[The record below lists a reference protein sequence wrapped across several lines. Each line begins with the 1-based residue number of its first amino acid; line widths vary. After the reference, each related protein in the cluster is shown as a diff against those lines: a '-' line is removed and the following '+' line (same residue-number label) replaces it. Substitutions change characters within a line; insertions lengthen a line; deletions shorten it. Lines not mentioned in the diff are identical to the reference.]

1 MSNGNV
7 ATQAASRSIATMP
20 NEVEAT
26 LYGPAHGDSSTCEDT
41 EEVQNT
47 YQAECGR
54 QEHESGAG
62 FDEGKDYGWWLF
74 RDLFTPQNQ
83 WSELAKLDANVVYL
97 TDQRCERIVESRLK
111 RALDCAIALILLA
124 LLMPVLVLLAVII
137 KLESHGP
144 ALFRHSR
151 VGRGG
156 REFEMWK
163 FRSMRA
169 GSRRYERSPASNR
182 DSRLTRVGRII
193 RRISL
198 DEVPQ
203 LWNVLRGEMSL
214 VGPRPEMA
222 FIVDRYNEVVR
233 KRLSVKPGIT
243 GLWQISQCRAEP
255 IHCNPQYDLYYI
267 NNHNVMLDIAII
279 LRTVSA
285 VIRGMG
291 AV

>member
-1 MSNGNV
+1 MSTGNV
-7 ATQAASRSIATMP
+7 ETRPASRSIATMP

-26 LYGPAHGDSSTCEDT
+26 LYGPAHGASSICEDT
-41 EEVQNT
+41 EHVRNT

-62 FDEGKDYGWWLF
+62 FNEGKDYGWWLF

-111 RALDCAIALILLA
+111 RALDCTIAFMLLA
-124 LLMPVLVLLAVII
+124 LLMPVLVLLVVII
-137 KLESHGP
+137 EMESDGP

-169 GSRRYERSPASNR
+169 ESRRYEISPASNR
-182 DSRLTRVGRII
+182 DPRLTRVGRII

-222 FIVDRYNEVVR
+222 FIVDQYDEVVR
-233 KRLSVKPGIT
+233 KRLTVKPGIT

-267 NNHNVMLDIAII
+267 KNHNAMLDIAII